1 MRDQVIAVKDLSFI
15 SHDNEI
21 LSSISFSVKAGDY
34 VGVVGPNGCGKT
46 TLIRIILGLLR
57 QVSGEATLFG
67 QSTAVFDNW
76 RKVGYLPQKL
86 ASFNPSFPA
95 TVREIVGLGLVA
107 GKKTPKSFNS
117 KDNDAV
123 DKAMSMLGIETIKDR
138 LIGELSGGQQQRAL
152 LARAIVHDPELLI
165 LDEPTLALDPE
176 ARDRFFDILGQLN
189 RSRKVAI
196 LLVSHDIGT
205 IGKYASKLLYLDKKI
220 IFYGG
225 FDEFCESK
233 DAGSYF
239 GPFSQHIICH
249 RHDK

>member
-1 MRDQVIAVKDLSFI
+1 MPDRVIITKDLSFA
-15 SHDNEI
+15 SHDNDI

-34 VGVVGPNGCGKT
+34 VGVVGANGSGKT
-46 TLIRIILGLLR
+46 TLIRIILGLLH
-57 QVSGEATLFG
+57 QTSGEVELFG
-67 QSTAVFDNW
+67 KSSSAFDNW
-76 RKVGYLPQKL
+76 RKIGYLPQKL

-95 TVREIVGLGLVA
+95 TVGEIVSLGLIA
-107 GKKTPKSFNS
+107 GKKTPKSFDS
-117 KDNDAV
+117 KDHEAV
-123 DKAMSMLGIETIKDR
+123 ATALSLLGIESIREK

-176 ARDRFFDILGQLN
+176 ARERFFDILGQLN
-189 RSRKVAI
+189 RSRKVTI

-205 IGKYASKLLYLDKKI
+205 IGKYASKLLYLDKKV